1 MRGELVAID
10 LETTGLD
17 PLNDAIIEVG
27 ALRFRDG
34 EVLDEFSTLI
44 DPDRP
49 IPHLITNI
57 TGIRTQDVAG
67 APRIASIIP
76 RLREFIGDAP
86 IIGHNVGF
94 DIAFLNRQ
102 GILQNNPRID
112 TYDLASILLPCAP
125 RYSLGS
131 LASDIDIDLTNAHRA
146 LD

>member
-86 IIGHNVGF
+86 IIGHSVGLV
-94 DIAFLNRQ
+94 IAFLNRQ
-102 GILQNNPRID
+102 RILQNNPRIA
-112 TYDLASILLPCAP
+112 TYDLASTLLPCSL
-125 RYSLGS
+125 RYSLAS
-131 LASDIDIDLTNAHRA
+131 PASDMA
-146 LD
+146 LDRSN